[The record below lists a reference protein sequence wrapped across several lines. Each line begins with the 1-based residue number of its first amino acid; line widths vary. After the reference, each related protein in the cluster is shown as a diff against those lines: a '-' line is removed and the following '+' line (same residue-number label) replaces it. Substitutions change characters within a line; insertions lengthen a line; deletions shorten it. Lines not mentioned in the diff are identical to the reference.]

1 MIANDS
7 REDNAPR
14 NASNLDT
21 LGGFRYKSP
30 LAIFMRTSHQ
40 RYPADGSVSPCGSP
54 PQSRRFTAACAALA
68 CALLALSVVA
78 AWHVAVAAE
87 TAKRA
92 PANHPT
98 LNQAKRLID
107 GGQAEEA
114 ITILRRFLG
123 TNPKPDL
130 LDDTYLLLGAALY
143 RAQQYSEGLK
153 YLQQLQAEFPSSE
166 VADRGKLM
174 LARTHAA
181 MGNPDLALPILT
193 GLRALSQDDV
203 TKREAVH
210 LSGELYVQKK
220 EPARAIQAWLDEMS
234 LSSEEQA
241 EEIRTNITELI
252 NASFDKKVLERIRE
266 AYPKSFPGD
275 LAALRLI
282 DLYMGRGEEHQA
294 SRQIQQFLAHFPSHP
309 QRTRLSEMLDALQTK
324 LKSSQFLIATVLSLS
339 GKMSSFANDVLSGIQ
354 LALESPGDRTGGPSI
369 GLLVK
374 DIESAQASFLD
385 DFSSLLANDRP
396 VAVIG
401 PLLSKNLPVMAE
413 LAERSHT
420 PLITPTAM
428 LPNVRRLGNF
438 TFSTALTYQLQAQKI
453 AAYATGDLGF
463 RRFCILHPDTAYG
476 REMARLFA
484 QEARQRD
491 GEIIA
496 IESYK
501 EGDSDVGAQLKR
513 MKTEDLKKYGL
524 AVPVD
529 PTKIGGKLTKL
540 DKKVLYTPGFDAVFI
555 PGRAADVGL
564 IAAQLNFHDM
574 KVPFLGSNGWNA
586 PDFART
592 ADQSIDGAVFVD
604 GFFVDSPNPNVQDFV
619 DRYKKRFQNPPTLFA
634 MQGYEA
640 AKFVIEAIKKGAAS
654 GEAVREYLT
663 AQQDLPA
670 LAGPASFAQ
679 DGTLN
684 RPLFLIQVKRGRF
697 TQVD

>member
-1 MIANDS
+1 
-7 REDNAPR
+7 
-14 NASNLDT
+14 
-21 LGGFRYKSP
+21 
-30 LAIFMRTSHQ
+30 MRTSHK
-40 RYPADGSVSPCGSP
+40 RYLADGSP
-54 PQSRRFTAACAALA
+54 PHIGFLRSRLFPAACIGLA
-68 CALLALSVVA
+68 CALLAVSVNS
-78 AWHVAVAAE
+78 AWSLTAAE
-87 TAKRA
+87 PAKRA
-92 PANHPT
+92 PANNPT

-107 GGQAEEA
+107 AGQAEEA
-114 ITILRRFLG
+114 ITMLRRFLA

-130 LDDTYLLLGAALY
+130 LDDSYLLLGAALY
-143 RAQQYSEGLK
+143 RAQQYGEALK

-193 GLRALSQDDV
+193 GLRTLSQDDV

-210 LSGELYVQKK
+210 LSGELYFQKK
-220 EPARAIQAWLDEMS
+220 EPARAIAAWLDEIA
-234 LSSEEQA
+234 LSPDEQA
-241 EEIRTNITELI
+241 EEIRTNIRELI
-252 NASFDKKVLERIRE
+252 NESFDKKMLERIKE
-266 AYPKSFPGD
+266 GYPKSFPGD

-309 QRTRLSEMLDALQTK
+309 QASRLSDTLDALQAK
-324 LKSSQFLIATVLSLS
+324 LKSSQFLIATVLPLA
-339 GKMSSFANDVLSGIQ
+339 GKLSSFANEVLSGVQ
-354 LALESPGDRTGGPSI
+354 LAVELSADRTGGPSI

-374 DIESAQASFLD
+374 DIDSSQASFLD
-385 DFSSLLANDRP
+385 DFSTLLANDRP

-413 LAERSHT
+413 LAERSHI
-420 PLITPTAM
+420 PLLTPTAM
-428 LPNVRRLGNF
+428 LPNVRRLGSY
-438 TFSTALTYQLQAQKI
+438 TFSTALTYQSQARRI

-463 RRFCILHPDTAYG
+463 RRFCILHPDTVYG

-513 MKTEDLKKYGL
+513 MKAEDLKKYGL
-524 AVPVD
+524 AVQVD
-529 PTKIGGKLTKL
+529 PTKVSGKLTKL

-574 KVPFLGSNGWNA
+574 KVPFLGTNGWNA

-604 GFFVDSPNPNVQDFV
+604 GFFAESPNPNVQDFV
-619 DRYKKRFQNPPTLFA
+619 ERYKKRFQNPTTLFA
-634 MQGYEA
+634 MQGYDA
-640 AKFVIEAIKKGAAS
+640 ARFVIEAIKKGAAS
-654 GEAVREYLT
+654 GEAIRDYLT
-663 AQQDLPA
+663 AQQDLPT
-670 LAGPASFAQ
+670 LAGPAAFAQ

>member
-1 MIANDS
+1 
-7 REDNAPR
+7 
-14 NASNLDT
+14 
-21 LGGFRYKSP
+21 
-30 LAIFMRTSHQ
+30 MRTAYKRSL
-40 RYPADGSVSPCGSP
+40 ADGSLLPYGP
-54 PQSRRFTAACAALA
+54 HHRLRPLAAACAAFAWAFLTFGPVDSP
-68 CALLALSVVA
+68 CSA
-78 AWHVAVAAE
+78 APASE
-87 TAKRA
+87 TVKRA

-107 GGQAEEA
+107 AGQAEEA
-114 ITILRRFLG
+114 ITMLRRFLG

-143 RAQQYSEGLK
+143 RAQQYGEALK
-153 YLQQLQAEFPSSE
+153 YLQQLQTEFPSSE

-193 GLRALSQDDV
+193 GLRTLSQDDV

-210 LSGELYVQKK
+210 LSGELYFQKK
-220 EPARAIQAWLDEMS
+220 EPARAISAWLDEIA
-234 LSSEEQA
+234 LSSDEQA
-241 EEIRTNITELI
+241 DEIRTNITALI
-252 NASFDKKVLERIRE
+252 NESFDKKMLERIKD

-294 SRQIQQFLAHFPSHP
+294 SRQIEQFLAHFPSHP
-309 QRTRLSEMLDALQTK
+309 QSGRLSEMQETLRAK
-324 LKSSQFLIATVLSLS
+324 LKSSQYVIAAVLPLS
-339 GKMSSFANDVLSGIQ
+339 GKLSSFANDVLSGVQ
-354 LALESPGDRTGGPSI
+354 LAVESGVDRSGGPSV

-374 DIESAQASFLD
+374 DTESSQASFLD
-385 DFSSLLANDRP
+385 DFSNVLATDHP
-396 VAVIG
+396 LAVIG

-413 LAERSHT
+413 LAERSHV
-420 PLITPTAM
+420 PLLTPTAM
-428 LPNVRRLGNF
+428 LPNVRRLGSY
-438 TFSTALTYQLQAQKI
+438 TFSTALTYQLQARKI

-463 RRFCILHPDTAYG
+463 RRFCILHPDTVYG

-484 QEARQRD
+484 HEARERD

-513 MKTEDLKKYGL
+513 MKAEDLKKYGL

-529 PTKIGGKLTKL
+529 PTKVGGKLTKL

-574 KVPFLGSNGWNA
+574 KVPFLGGNGWNA

-592 ADQSIDGAVFVD
+592 ADQSIDGSIFVD
-604 GFFVDSPNPNVQDFV
+604 GFFVDSPNPNVQEFV
-619 DRYKKRFQNPPTLFA
+619 ERYKKRFQTPPTLFA
-634 MQGYEA
+634 MQGYDA
-640 AKFVIEAIKKGAAS
+640 AKFVIEAIKKGSTS
-654 GEAVREYLT
+654 GEAIRDYLT
-663 AQQDLPA
+663 VQQDLPT

-697 TQVD
+697 TQLD

>member
-1 MIANDS
+1 MPIIHKRYLID
-7 REDNAPR
+7 RFLTPYGPHHRPR
-14 NASNLDT
+14 
-21 LGGFRYKSP
+21 P
-30 LAIFMRTSHQ
+30 LA
-40 RYPADGSVSPCGSP
+40 
-54 PQSRRFTAACAALA
+54 AACLALA
-68 CALLALSVVA
+68 LVLPALPLDA
-78 AWHVAVAAE
+78 AIRTGAPTEAA
-87 TAKRA
+87 KHA

-107 GGQAEEA
+107 AGQAEEA

-143 RAQQYSEGLK
+143 RAQQYGEGLK
-153 YLQQLQAEFPSSE
+153 YLQQLQTEFPSSE

-181 MGNPDLALPILT
+181 MSNPDLALPILT
-193 GLRALSQDDV
+193 GLRTLSQDDV
-203 TKREAVH
+203 TKREAAH
-210 LSGELYVQKK
+210 LSGELYFQKK
-220 EPARAIQAWLDEMS
+220 DPARALQAWLDEIA
-234 LSSEEQA
+234 LSSDEQA
-241 EEIRTNITELI
+241 DEIRTNIIELI
-252 NASFDKKVLERIRE
+252 NESFDKKMLERIKD

-294 SRQIQQFLAHFPSHP
+294 SRQIQQFLTYFPSHD
-309 QRTRLSEMLDALQTK
+309 QAARLSDMLDALQTK
-324 LKSSQFLIATVLSLS
+324 LKSSQFLIAAVLPLS
-339 GKMSSFANDVLSGIQ
+339 GKLSSFADDVLSGLQ
-354 LALESPGDRTGGPSI
+354 LAVESAVDRSSGPSI

-374 DIESAQASFLD
+374 DTESSQSSFLD
-385 DFSSLLANDRP
+385 DFSGLLANDRP

-413 LAERSHT
+413 LAERSHI
-420 PLITPTAM
+420 PLVTPTAM
-428 LPNVRRLGNF
+428 LPNVRRLGSY
-438 TFSTALTYQLQAQKI
+438 TFSTALTYQLQARKI

-484 QEARQRD
+484 NEARQRD

-496 IESYK
+496 VESYK

-513 MKTEDLKKYGL
+513 MKAEDLKKYGL

-540 DKKVLYTPGFDAVFI
+540 DKKILYTPGFDAVFI

-586 PDFART
+586 PDIART
-592 ADQSIDGAVFVD
+592 ADQSIDGSVFVD
-604 GFFVDSPNPNVQDFV
+604 GFFVDSPSPNVQAFV
-619 DRYKKRFQNPPTLFA
+619 ERYKKRFQNPPTLFA
-634 MQGYEA
+634 MQGYDA
-640 AKFVIEAIKKGAAS
+640 GRFVIEAIKKGATS
-654 GEAVREYLT
+654 GEAIRDYLT

-670 LAGPASFAQ
+670 LGGPASFGQ

-684 RPLFLIQVKRGRF
+684 RPIFLIQVKRGRF
-697 TQVD
+697 TQLD

>member
-1 MIANDS
+1 
-7 REDNAPR
+7 
-14 NASNLDT
+14 
-21 LGGFRYKSP
+21 
-30 LAIFMRTSHQ
+30 MRTSHH
-40 RYPADGSVSPCGSP
+40 RVAADGSFLPCG
-54 PQSRRFTAACAALA
+54 PQRRPRSFIAACAIA
-68 CALLALSVVA
+68 CAL
-78 AWHVAVAAE
+78 VAVPFPVRTFAAPPAE
-87 TAKRA
+87 TAKRT
-92 PANHPT
+92 PANNPT

-107 GGQAEEA
+107 AGQAEEA

-143 RAQQYSEGLK
+143 GAQQYAEALK
-153 YLQQLQAEFPSSE
+153 YLQQLQTEFPSSE
-166 VADRGKLM
+166 VAERGKLL

-181 MGNPDLALPILT
+181 MGNPDLALPMLT
-193 GLRALSQDDV
+193 GLRTLSQDDV

-210 LSGELYVQKK
+210 LSGELYFQKK
-220 EPARAIQAWLDEMS
+220 DPVRAVSAWLDEIS
-234 LSSEEQA
+234 LGPEEQGD
-241 EEIRTNITELI
+241 EIRNNITELI
-252 NASFDKKVLERIRE
+252 NGSFDKKMLERIRE
-266 AYPKSFPGD
+266 AYPKTFPGD

-294 SRQIQQFLAHFPSHP
+294 SRQIQQFLAQFPSHP
-309 QRTRLSEMLDALQTK
+309 QRGRLSEILDALQTK
-324 LKSSQFLIATVLSLS
+324 LKSSQYLIAAVLPLS
-339 GKMSSFANDVLSGIQ
+339 GKLSSFANDVLSGAQ
-354 LALESPGDRTGGPSI
+354 VAVESNSDRAGGPSI

-374 DIESAQASFLD
+374 DIDSSQASFLD
-385 DFSSLLANDRP
+385 DFASLLSGDRP

-420 PLITPTAM
+420 PLITPTAT
-428 LPNVRRLGNF
+428 LPNVRRLGSY
-438 TFSTALTYQLQAQKI
+438 TFSTALTYQLQARKI

-484 QEARQRD
+484 NETRQRD

-513 MKTEDLKKYGL
+513 MKAEDLKKYGL

-529 PTKIGGKLTKL
+529 ATKVGGKLSKL

-555 PGRAADVGL
+555 PGRASDVGL

-574 KVPFLGSNGWNA
+574 KVPFLGTNGWNA
-586 PDFART
+586 PDIART

-604 GFFVDSPNPNVQDFV
+604 GFFAESPNPTVQEFV
-619 DRYKKRFQNPPTLFA
+619 GRYKKRFQSTPTLFA
-634 MQGYEA
+634 MQGYDA
-640 AKFVIEAIKKGAAS
+640 AKLVIEAIKKGATS
-654 GEAVREYLT
+654 GEAIRDYLT

-670 LAGPASFAQ
+670 LGGPAAFAQ